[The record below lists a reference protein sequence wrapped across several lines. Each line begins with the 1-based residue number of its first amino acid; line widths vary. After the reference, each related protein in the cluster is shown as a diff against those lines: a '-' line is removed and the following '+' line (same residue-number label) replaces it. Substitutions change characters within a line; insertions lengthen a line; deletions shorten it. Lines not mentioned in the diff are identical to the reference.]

1 MAPASD
7 EILRSVAYV
16 KRGKNRKKVL
26 EALSEPAIPSE
37 IMLLI
42 YGKYSESFFATVSRA
57 LAELHEAGL
66 VEILNPEE
74 RTGRMYRM
82 TILGKGV
89 LQFLQKE
96 RAKRVAKAKN
106 PL

>member
-1 MAPASD
+1 MVPASD

-37 IMLLI
+37 IMLFI
-42 YGKYSESFFATVSRA
+42 YGRHSESAFATVSRA
-57 LAELHEAGL
+57 LAELQEKGL
-66 VEILNPEE
+66 VELLNPEE
-74 RTGRMYRM
+74 RTGRMYKA
-82 TILGKGV
+82 TPLGKSV

-96 RAKRVAKAKN
+96 KVRRAKVEH
-106 PL
+106 